1 MLMQLQHTHDHREL
15 HVQRTQHRLMH
26 FQTGHTALRA
36 QEGAQHHGPAAQSI
50 PTCTAS
56 PCGTTLSI
64 TPTQGVRGQRCSA
77 HSCFLRKTQCSH
89 CGVKQL
95 QLPRKPGAGP
105 NFGLCLNMNMKIRDC
120 KKREGKV
127 QNLSHLTL
135 QLPALALPTHGTFF
149 SGTFISATVWLVG
162 LPIAAVLYPAARS
175 TSASVVSLRGRPP
188 TELMAKLW
196 VTPLRTP
203 RRPVSREARDG
214 EQVEA
219 AEWKSTNL
227 DNEQKINLLS

>member
-1 MLMQLQHTHDHREL
+1 MQLQHTHDHREL

-120 KKREGKV
+120 KKRGESAKSPPPDPSAASTCPAYPWHFLFGHLY
-127 QNLSHLTL
+127 LSHG
-135 QLPALALPTHGTFF
+135 AA
-149 SGTFISATVWLVG
+149 SGVTYSCCAVPCCPQHLSQCGLIEGQAAHRADGEVVG
-162 LPIAAVLYPAARS
+162 HPIAHTEAPREQ
-175 TSASVVSLRGRPP
+175 RGAGR
-188 TELMAKLW
+188 
-196 VTPLRTP
+196 
-203 RRPVSREARDG
+203 
-214 EQVEA
+214 
-219 AEWKSTNL
+219 
-227 DNEQKINLLS
+227 